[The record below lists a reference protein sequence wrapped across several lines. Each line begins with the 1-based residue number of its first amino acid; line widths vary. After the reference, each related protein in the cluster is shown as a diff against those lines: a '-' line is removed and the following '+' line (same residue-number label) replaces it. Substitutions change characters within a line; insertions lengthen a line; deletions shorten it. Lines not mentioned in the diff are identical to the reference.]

1 MRLFLDSANLGEVRD
16 IASWGV
22 LSGVTTTPTSCAAEG
37 VDLPTRVQEI
47 GHLVAG
53 PVTATLGARSRDE
66 FVHYG
71 KELASISDNVVVQ
84 FAVGAD
90 ALAACRILSEAGVRI
105 GMIHVFSAAQAVLAA
120 NAGAAYCCPSIAR
133 VDDLG
138 ADGVA
143 LLEEIAQVFAVQGY
157 PTELVAM
164 GVTNPNH
171 VVAAARAGA
180 DVAAI
185 PYDVF
190 RQMVSNPLTDLSAER
205 FSEDWA
211 QVPQSFDP
219 VGYKPTAAIPNPEPV
234 APVGYGYEDNPPS
247 QYVDPFGSPRVGDL
261 ETPRYDDGFGVPPP
275 T

>member
-37 VDLPTRVQEI
+37 VDVATRVQEI

-53 PVTATLGARSRDE
+53 PVTATIGARGRDE
-66 FVHYG
+66 FVHLG
-71 KELASISDNVVVQ
+71 KELASISENVVVQ

-90 ALAACRILSEAGVRI
+90 TLAACRILSEAGVRI

-120 NAGAAYCCPSIAR
+120 NAGAAYCSPSIGR

-143 LLEEIAQVFAVQGY
+143 LLEEIAQIFAVQGY

-164 GVTNPNH
+164 GLTSPNQ

-180 DVAAI
+180 DVSAI

-211 QVPQSFDP
+211 QVPQPFEP
-219 VGYKPTAAIPNPEPV
+219 AGFKPTAAIPNPEP
-234 APVGYGYEDNPPS
+234 AQPLGYGYEDSPPP
-247 QYVDPFGSPRVGDL
+247 QYVDPYGSVRVADV
-261 ETPRYDDGFGVPPP
+261 ETPRYDGGFGVPPP
-275 T
+275 S